1 MTKKVRKAVIPA
13 GGFGTR
19 ILPITKSLP
28 KEMYP
33 IIDKPAIE
41 YIIEEALESGITE
54 ILVITNRHKEIIE
67 NYFDNSPELESFL
80 IKKNK
85 ENLLKKINKNSN
97 LNIYFTRQHDSKGLG
112 HAILCA
118 ESFVGDEPFA
128 VLYPDDVILSNNYKP
143 VCKQL
148 IEIYEEFNL
157 GVIGA
162 KKVPH
167 EEIYK
172 YGSLKVQQ
180 IRDRIYKCT
189 DMIEKPQA
197 HEVMSLYS
205 IFGRCVLP
213 PEIFEILKNTPVGFG
228 GEIQLTDAMKILAQ
242 KNNMIAVD
250 FVGKRYDI
258 GNKLGILSAIIEIG
272 LKHDEISDDFKKYL
286 KEFIINNL

>member
-1 MTKKVRKAVIPA
+1 MTKKVKKAVIPA

-54 ILVITNRHKEIIE
+54 ILVITNRNKEIIE
-67 NYFDNSPELESFL
+67 NYFDNNPELENFL

-112 HAILCA
+112 HAVLCA
-118 ESFVGDEPFA
+118 ESFVGNEPFA
-128 VLYPDDVILSNNYKP
+128 VLYPDDVIFNYNNKP

-148 IEIYEEFNL
+148 IEVYEEFNL
-157 GVIGA
+157 GVVGA
-162 KKVPH
+162 KEVPP
-167 EEIYK
+167 EEIHK
-172 YGSLKVQQ
+172 YGSLKIQK
-180 IRDRIYKCT
+180 IRENIYKCT
-189 DMIEKPQA
+189 DMIEKPQP

-213 PEIFEILKNTPVGFG
+213 PEIFGILKNTPVGFG

-272 LKHDEISDDFKKYL
+272 LKHDEISVGFKKYL
-286 KEFIINNL
+286 KEFVKNNL

>member
-1 MTKKVRKAVIPA
+1 MTKKVKKAVIPA

-19 ILPITKSLP
+19 VLPITKSLP

-54 ILVITNRHKEIIE
+54 ILVITNRNKEIIE
-67 NYFDNSPELESFL
+67 NYFDNNPELENFL

-112 HAILCA
+112 HAVLCA
-118 ESFVGDEPFA
+118 ESFVGNEPFA
-128 VLYPDDVILSNNYKP
+128 VLYPDDVIFNYNNKP

-148 IEIYEEFNL
+148 IEVYEEFNL
-157 GVIGA
+157 GVVGA
-162 KKVPH
+162 KKVPP
-167 EEIYK
+167 EEIHK
-172 YGSLKVQQ
+172 YGSLKIQK
-180 IRDRIYKCT
+180 IRENIYKCT
-189 DMIEKPQA
+189 DMIEKPQP

-213 PEIFEILKNTPVGFG
+213 PEIFGILKNTPVGFG

-272 LKHDEISDDFKKYL
+272 LKHDEISVGFKKYL
-286 KEFIINNL
+286 KEFVKNNL

>member
-1 MTKKVRKAVIPA
+1 MTKKVKKAVIPA

-19 ILPITKSLP
+19 VLPITKSLP

-54 ILVITNRHKEIIE
+54 ILVITNRNKEIIE
-67 NYFDNSPELESFL
+67 NYFDNNPELENFL

-112 HAILCA
+112 HAVLCA
-118 ESFVGDEPFA
+118 ESFVGNEPFA
-128 VLYPDDVILSNNYKP
+128 VLYPDDVIFNYNNKP

-148 IEIYEEFNL
+148 IEVYEEFDL
-157 GVIGA
+157 GVVGA
-162 KKVPH
+162 KEVPP
-167 EEIYK
+167 EEIHK
-172 YGSLKVQQ
+172 YGSLKIQK
-180 IRDRIYKCT
+180 IRENIYKCT
-189 DMIEKPQA
+189 DMIEKPQP

-213 PEIFEILKNTPVGFG
+213 PEIFGILKNTPVGFG

-258 GNKLGILSAIIEIG
+258 GNKLGILSAIIETG
-272 LKHDEISDDFKKYL
+272 LKHDEISVGFKKYL
-286 KEFIINNL
+286 KEFIKNNL

>member
-1 MTKKVRKAVIPA
+1 MTKKVKKAVIPA

-19 ILPITKSLP
+19 VLPITKSLP

-54 ILVITNRHKEIIE
+54 ILVITNRNKEIIE
-67 NYFDNSPELESFL
+67 NYFDNNPELENFL

-112 HAILCA
+112 HAVLCA
-118 ESFVGDEPFA
+118 ESFVGNEPFA
-128 VLYPDDVILSNNYKP
+128 VLYPDDVIFNYNNKP

-157 GVIGA
+157 GVVGA
-162 KKVPH
+162 KKVPP
-167 EEIYK
+167 EEIHK
-172 YGSLKVQQ
+172 YGSLKIQK
-180 IRDRIYKCT
+180 IRENIYKCT
-189 DMIEKPQA
+189 DMIEKPQP

-213 PEIFEILKNTPVGFG
+213 PEIFGILKNTPVGFG

-258 GNKLGILSAIIEIG
+258 GNKLGILSAIIETG
-272 LKHDEISDDFKKYL
+272 LKHDEISVEFKKYL
-286 KEFIINNL
+286 KEFAKNNL